1 MVAHSDVALVTDKNY
16 LLGLRVAIRSL
27 LGHAGRPRPRVW
39 VVCDESVNARERR
52 RLESLDAAVRVV
64 AVTNAH
70 RQRLHTTAHYS
81 HAMYLKFDLPTL
93 LPELDQVL
101 YLDADVLVTGDLSE
115 LWGLALGDDYAAAVE
130 ERGMG
135 AKLTRYTRERLRL
148 AGRYVNSGVLLLNL
162 AALRRDDLPRR
173 LAAFTAARPWL
184 SMPDQDAFN
193 VLLAGR
199 LRYLAPEFNYMT
211 MYLDQPGYALPAAT
225 VKIVH
230 YADWRK
236 PWRAATVPRGAEW
249 RQWLTR
255 REWLRLLPGWLVP
268 LLFYDKHSRL
278 DEVSRT
284 FKLLGAPLYTKWKNQ
299 TDWEARVLGL
309 RVAGTRK
316 MSLP

>member
-1 MVAHSDVALVTDKNY
+1 MVARSNVALVTDKKY
-16 LLGLRVAIRSL
+16 LPGVRVAVRSL
-27 LGHAGRPRPRVW
+27 VGRSGLPGLRVW
-39 VVCDESVNARERR
+39 VVCDESVSARERR

-93 LPELDQVL
+93 LPELDKVL
-101 YLDADVLVTGDLSE
+101 YLDADVLVRGDLRKLYE
-115 LWGLALGDDYAAAVE
+115 LELGDDYAAAVE

-135 AKLTRYTRERLRL
+135 AGLTRYVRERLRL
-148 AGRYVNSGVLLLNL
+148 AGCYINSGVLLLNL

-211 MYLDQPGYALPAAT
+211 MYLAQPGYALPAAT

-236 PWRAATVPRGAEW
+236 PWRAATVPWGAEW

-255 REWLRLLPGWLVP
+255 REWLRLAPGWLAP
-268 LLFYDKHSRL
+268 LLFYDKRSHL

-284 FKLLGAPLYTKWKNQ
+284 FKLLGVPLYTKWKNQ

-316 MSLP
+316 ISLP